1 MTIIGT
7 VLLVVFV
14 IICVLLVS
22 IVLIQS
28 EEGAGM
34 GGLFGGAGTQAF
46 GSRSGNV
53 ITRTTYIL
61 VTLFF
66 IASFGLAFI
75 NKAPIVRQPAPE
87 AVQTDSSTETWLDAP
102 AELSPQAVQE
112 EPSEVQ

>member
-1 MTIIGT
+1 MAIIGT
-7 VLLVVFV
+7 LLLVVFV

-22 IVLIQS
+22 IVLVQS
-28 EEGAGM
+28 EEGGGM

-66 IASFGLAFI
+66 LASFGLAFI
-75 NKAPIVRQPAPE
+75 NKAPTIKAPGS
-87 AVQTDSSTETWLDAP
+87 AVQADTDSPLWLDSP
-102 AELSPQAVQE
+102 AELSPATAEE
-112 EPSEVQ
+112 EPSEAQ